1 MKKLIAGNW
10 KMNNNAEESIS
21 LIKSLKTKLKNIH
34 DVEVAVCPSFVC
46 LSDAARELKGSTIEL
61 GAQNLYF
68 EEKGA
73 FTGEVSPLMLKGICK
88 YAIIGHSE
96 RRNIFRETD
105 ELINKKLISALEH
118 NLIPI
123 FCIGEKLDER
133 EKGIEKN
140 IVQNQLKKGLE
151 GIGKYKI
158 AKIVIAYE
166 PVWAIGTGKNATPE
180 QAQEMHAFIRSML
193 KKNYGSDIAS
203 QIRILYGGSVKPD
216 NIEGLIRQ
224 KDIDGALVGG
234 ASLDA
239 EGFAK
244 IIRIS
249 SNFSRNIFG

>member
-1 MKKLIAGNW
+1 MKKLIAANW
-10 KMNNNAEESIS
+10 KMNNNIEESIF
-21 LIKSLKTKLKNIH
+21 LVQKLKKLLKYIDN
-34 DVEVAVCPSFVC
+34 VEIAVCPSFVS
-46 LSDAARELKGSTIEL
+46 LSDAAREMKGSSMEL

-73 FTGEVSPLMLKGICK
+73 FTGEISPIMLNGLCK
-88 YAIIGHSE
+88 YVIIGHSE
-96 RRNIFRETD
+96 RRNIFGETD
-105 ELINKKLISALEH
+105 ESVNKKLIAALEH

-123 FCIGEKLDER
+123 FCIGERLEER
-133 EKGIEKN
+133 EQGIEKN

-180 QAQEMHAFIRSML
+180 QAQEMHAFIRSTL
-193 KKNYGSDIAS
+193 KKTCGADIAA
-203 QIRILYGGSVKPD
+203 QIKILYGGSVKPD

-224 KDIDGALVGG
+224 KDIGGALVGG

-244 IIRIS
+244 IVKTAS
-249 SNFSRNIFG
+249 DN

>member
-1 MKKLIAGNW
+1 
-10 KMNNNAEESIS
+10 MNNNIEESVS
-21 LIKSLKTKLKNIH
+21 LIKSLKLKLKNIID
-34 DVEVAVCPSFVC
+34 DVEVAVFPSFAS
-46 LSDAARELKGSTIEL
+46 LSDAARELKGSSIEL

-73 FTGEVSPLMLKGICK
+73 FTGEISTLMLKGICK

-96 RRNIFRETD
+96 RRNIFHETD
-105 ELINKKLISALEH
+105 EMVNKKLIAALEH
-118 NLIPI
+118 GIIPI

-133 EKGIEKN
+133 EKGIERN
-140 IVQNQLKKGLE
+140 VVQNQLKKGLE
-151 GIGKYKI
+151 GIGKYRI
-158 AKIVIAYE
+158 AKMVIAYE

-180 QAQEMHAFIRSML
+180 QAQEMHAFIKSFL
-193 KKNYGSDIAS
+193 KKECGNDVAKN
-203 QIRILYGGSVKPD
+203 IRVIYGGSVKPD

-244 IIRIS
+244 IVKTAS
-249 SNFSRNIFG
+249 EV

>member
-10 KMNNNAEESIS
+10 KMNNNIEESVS
-21 LIKSLKTKLKNIH
+21 LIKSLKLKLKNIID
-34 DVEVAVCPSFVC
+34 DVEVAVFPSFAS
-46 LSDAARELKGSTIEL
+46 LSDAARELKGSSIEL

-73 FTGEVSPLMLKGICK
+73 FTGEISTLMLKGICK

-96 RRNIFRETD
+96 RRNIFHETD
-105 ELINKKLISALEH
+105 EMVNKKLIAALEH
-118 NLIPI
+118 GIIPI

-133 EKGIEKN
+133 EKGIERN
-140 IVQNQLKKGLE
+140 VVQNQLKKGLE
-151 GIGKYKI
+151 GIGKYRI
-158 AKIVIAYE
+158 AKMVIAYE

-180 QAQEMHAFIRSML
+180 QAQEMHAFIKSFL
-193 KKNYGSDIAS
+193 KKECGNDVAKN
-203 QIRILYGGSVKPD
+203 IRVIYGGSVKPD

-244 IIRIS
+244 VVNAS
-249 SNFSRNIFG
+249 SGN